1 MQAAG
6 KRKKTSRS
14 LQGGDKGGS
23 KLQRR
28 VTEDKPYDKIL
39 LHLDPK
45 VTNYNTSFHFVK
57 PSVVS
62 LYQVHTDEFIS
73 SQIFDPAYIVYR
85 CCCRDALRAL
95 FQAFSF

>member
-45 VTNYNTSFHFVK
+45 VTNYNTSFHFCKNFGGIIV
-57 PSVVS
+57 SS
-62 LYQVHTDEFIS
+62 LY
-73 SQIFDPAYIVYR
+73 
-85 CCCRDALRAL
+85 
-95 FQAFSF
+95 